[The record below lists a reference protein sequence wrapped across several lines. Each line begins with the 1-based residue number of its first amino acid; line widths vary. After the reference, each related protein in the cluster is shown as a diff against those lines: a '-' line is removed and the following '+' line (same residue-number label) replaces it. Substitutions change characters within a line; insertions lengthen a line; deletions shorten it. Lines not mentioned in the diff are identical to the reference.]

1 LLSRAL
7 AEPIDAG
14 RPEGVGAW
22 LATLGAEEEIA
33 VSGLLMG
40 EPPGRGAG
48 AAEHGVLSLRIQA
61 NKRELDVLVNR
72 MKQAALPINESLL
85 IMQEVAKLQKENLDL
100 SRSLRDIP
108 IIS

>member
-1 LLSRAL
+1 
-7 AEPIDAG
+7 
-14 RPEGVGAW
+14 
-22 LATLGAEEEIA
+22 
-33 VSGLLMG
+33 
-40 EPPGRGAG
+40 
-48 AAEHGVLSLRIQA
+48 
-61 NKRELDVLVNR
+61 

>member
-1 LLSRAL
+1 
-7 AEPIDAG
+7 
-14 RPEGVGAW
+14 
-22 LATLGAEEEIA
+22 
-33 VSGLLMG
+33 MG

-61 NKRELDVLVNR
+61 NKRELDVQVNR
-72 MKQAALPINESLL
+72 MKQGSLPINESLL

-100 SRSLRDIP
+100 SRGLRDIP

>member
-1 LLSRAL
+1 
-7 AEPIDAG
+7 
-14 RPEGVGAW
+14 
-22 LATLGAEEEIA
+22 
-33 VSGLLMG
+33 MG

-72 MKQAALPINESLL
+72 MKQASLPINESLL